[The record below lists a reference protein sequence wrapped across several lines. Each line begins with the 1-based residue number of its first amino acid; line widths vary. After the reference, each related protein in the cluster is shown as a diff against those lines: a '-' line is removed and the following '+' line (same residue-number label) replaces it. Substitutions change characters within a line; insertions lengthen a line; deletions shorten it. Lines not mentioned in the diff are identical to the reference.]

1 MITALNNTHCL
12 ETIIIVLEIKSKIP
26 TALKFWIRVIFFRVH
41 KQIKNRVGTDN
52 IALAKCQAKAKVV
65 IPKFW

>member
-1 MITALNNTHCL
+1 M
-12 ETIIIVLEIKSKIP
+12 IIVLEIKSKIP